1 MLFTTWFIIQY
12 INILKPYYLHNIL
25 YLIFNLSITFL
36 FLTFYISLWEPLIL
50 YYCNFNMKFFIP
62 FIYFIHFYYYYLGDV
77 GAATP
82 YSLGFLFQ
90 VEHTSQE
97 FSLRFQ
103 LRIALEAKGK
113 FVQVSGMGINRG
125 YHLTNNGKRFLVNL
139 LDASTLIDLL
149 VTMSVKTSLM
159 MILCAIQSNKL
170 FYMA

>member
-1 MLFTTWFIIQY
+1 
-12 INILKPYYLHNIL
+12 
-25 YLIFNLSITFL
+25 
-36 FLTFYISLWEPLIL
+36 
-50 YYCNFNMKFFIP
+50 MKFIIP

-125 YHLTNNGKRFLVNL
+125 YHLTNNGKRFFGKFIRRFHFDRFTGNHVSQNQPH
-139 LDASTLIDLL
+139 DDI
-149 VTMSVKTSLM
+149 VRHP
-159 MILCAIQSNKL
+159 IQ
-170 FYMA
+170 